1 MIGIEK
7 IVIKNYR
14 KFCCETITLDNQ
26 ITAIAGAN
34 NSGKTSLVELM
45 SNVFIKEKRD
55 SINIEDMNS
64 QARLQD
70 EGILEGIIKDETLNE
85 EEKIEKLQKI
95 HKELNKITISL
106 VIKYDNDDDNLEN
119 FSRYL
124 SDVDITKRNFN
135 FIIEYEYK
143 PVKEKDIIDI
153 LDHEG
158 DFREIFS
165 YLQSKIYYC
174 DESFENKIQIMDKSD
189 FYDLFNYHCVY
200 AVRKLADT
208 SEEKQNFLSKHLL
221 KTVRNNLNWK
231 ENLKSLIYS
240 INTLLNQQNLSNE
253 IDTITL
259 THLKSTLESF
269 SKTNGGNTG
278 KLGIDFRLENK
289 DIEKVLLDFI
299 HIYFEQDEGV
309 KIKEQKQGLGYS
321 NLIYLLLEAQIFSE
335 KIDARKVNLLVFEEP
350 EAHLHPQM
358 ENIFIRYISA
368 INKTVVEAKIAAEA
382 EVTTTVTEE
391 VVEARMVAEV
401 EAITTAT
408 EEVVEARIAAEA
420 EVATTATE
428 EVIEARIAAEAEVA
442 TTATEEVIE
451 AMITAEAEF
460 TKENG
465 IPFQMLITTHSSEMT
480 KGIGLK
486 NIRVLRAN
494 GHTESSVYDLHRF
507 MNLNGVDRNFYEKF
521 FQFNMVEMI
530 FANKLILFEGDA
542 ERLLFKYLITNMK
555 KYEDLSTQYISYI
568 QVGGAYAHKYLELIR
583 FLDIKTLIFTDID
596 YEYNKE
602 DIKQE
607 TAVILEKILKRETTN
622 ETIKAIVEE
631 SIISEI
637 FKKSQEKQGEFLLN
651 TKVCLKFQ
659 TDIDGYARTLE
670 DALLHKL
677 FNFETVFSKVTKEN
691 FKLLIEEKQLLL
703 SNTNKKE
710 TSLRDRIEK
719 LKHKTD
725 FMYALIESGNINN
738 AIPKYIEEGLE
749 WLQD

>member
-7 IVIKNYR
+7 IVINNYR
-14 KFCCETITLDNQ
+14 KYCDEKITLDNQ

-45 SNVFIKEKRD
+45 SNIFIKEKRD

-64 QARLQD
+64 QARLKD
-70 EGILEGIIKDETLNE
+70 EGIIEGIIEDATLNN

-95 HKELNKITISL
+95 HKELNKITIGL
-106 VIKYDNDDDNLEN
+106 VIKYDNDQDNLEN

-143 PVKEKDIIDI
+143 PVKEKDIMDI

-174 DESFENKIQIMDKSD
+174 DENFESKIQIMDKTD

-231 ENLKSLIYS
+231 ENLKSLIYN

-289 DIEKVLLDFI
+289 DIEKVLLDFT

-368 INKTVVEAKIAAEA
+368 INKTLVKARIAAEA
-382 EVTTTVTEE
+382 ELATTVTEE
-391 VVEARMVAEV
+391 VVEAK
-401 EAITTAT
+401 
-408 EEVVEARIAAEA
+408 
-420 EVATTATE
+420 
-428 EVIEARIAAEAEVA
+428 
-442 TTATEEVIE
+442 
-451 AMITAEAEF
+451 ITAEEEF
-460 TKENG
+460 TKGNS

-494 GHTESSVYDLHRF
+494 GHTESSVYDLRRF
-507 MNLNGVDRNFYEKF
+507 MNSQDVDTNFYEKF

-530 FANKLILFEGDA
+530 FADKLILFEGDA

-568 QVGGAYAHKYLELIR
+568 QVGGAYAHKYLELIE
-583 FLDIKTLIFTDID
+583 FLEIKTLIFTDID

-602 DIKQE
+602 DIIQE
-607 TAVILEKILKRETTN
+607 EAVILEEIIKRETTN

-631 SIISEI
+631 STISEI
-637 FKKSQEKQGEFLLN
+637 FKKSKEKQGEFLLN
-651 TKVCLKFQ
+651 TNVCLKFQ
-659 TDIDGYARTLE
+659 SDIDGYARTLE

-691 FKLLIEEKQLLL
+691 FKLLIEEKQLFL
-703 SNTNKKE
+703 SNTNKNE
-710 TSLRDRIEK
+710 TSLRDRIDK